1 MMMFALS
8 KINLLILVVALFTI
22 IVYFTFGFQEVLIA
36 NNARQEVGK
45 VIEQTAFLVTS
56 KNLCGSIEV
65 SVPEKLSAA
74 SGGGMY
80 FLMEIRS
87 VELNDSNSLIFS
99 VINRDEFLRAKRKG
113 EEPTIVASDRRNLK
127 SAIHI
132 FSIESGIN
140 DLCYGGSAMLGFG
153 IYDLPVDSAAII
165 KEIKQGQDHVYIIPC
180 SSASDSSCEENAHQ
194 VACWIKQNRG
204 EKSNCFDLPDDCSSY
219 DIQDCS

>member
-45 VIEQTAFLVTS
+45 VIEQTAYLVNS

-65 SVPEKLSAA
+65 SVPEKLSTA
-74 SGGGMY
+74 SGGGLY

-87 VELNDSNSLIFS
+87 VELSDSNSLIFS
-99 VINRDEFLRAKRKG
+99 VINRDEYLKAKRKS
-113 EEPTIVASDRRNLK
+113 EEPTIVASDRQNLK
-127 SAIHI
+127 SAVHI

-140 DLCYGGSAMLGFG
+140 DLCYGGSALLGFG
-153 IYDLPVDSAAII
+153 IYDLPVDSAVIV
-165 KEIKQGQDHVYIIPC
+165 KEIKAGKNHVYIIPC
-180 SSASDSSCEENAHQ
+180 SSASDTSCEENTHQ
-194 VACWIKQNRG
+194 VACWINQNRG
-204 EKSNCFDLPDDCSSY
+204 KKSSCFDLPDDCSAY
-219 DIQDCS
+219 NILDCS